1 MKMLRII
8 FILLTTSL
16 LSYGQ
21 HQDPDTSAKKEKE
34 KAAHSVAPTFDSG
47 ADSHVKIQ
55 ESTAA
60 VLSQEQYQ
68 AYQNFISDYDQYLR
82 SGNYQVDKAEKERLK
97 EEVKVLTATSLA
109 RKEVYLVNYLL
120 GDFSKEN
127 FKLLQT
133 AYNFDPSD
141 QRVLIEMVK
150 YHEVFDEL
158 NAVNYLKGLKNIGYF
173 DASDLNFAKNQLY
186 ALPQNARL
194 IANAKSDSY
203 ALWYAQ
209 KVLGLR
215 KDVSVISL
223 ELMPEKLYRDKW
235 AAKLSGDGIS
245 MKSYKGN
252 LAQWI
257 KNSKG
262 TKDFISLTVRKD
274 ILSLLEHSTTDNG
287 ETKLHQQSGL
297 AYHLNSTKVDANN
310 ELAMYA
316 KMNFEH
322 IESGKAQSIDRN
334 YLPLLYRLYL
344 HYGEIENKTKQKEI
358 KELMLKIARD
368 QGIEKRIKALL

>member
-8 FILLTTSL
+8 FILLIIPV
-16 LSYGQ
+16 LSFGQ
-21 HQDPDTSAKKEKE
+21 QQDPDTSLKKAKEKST
-34 KAAHSVAPTFDSG
+34 HTVAPTFDSG
-47 ADSHVKIQ
+47 ADSHVKLQ
-55 ESTAA
+55 ESSAA
-60 VLSQEQYQ
+60 VLNQEQYQ
-68 AYQNFISDYDQYLR
+68 AYQNFISDYDQYLQ
-82 SGNYQVDKAEKERLK
+82 SGNYKVDKAEKEKLR
-97 EEVKVLTATSLA
+97 EEVKILTSTSIA

-120 GDFSKEN
+120 EDFSKEN
-127 FKLLQT
+127 FKLLQA
-133 AYNFDPSD
+133 AYNFDPND
-141 QRVLIEMVK
+141 QRVLVEMVK

-158 NAVNYLKGLKNIGYF
+158 NEPSYLKGLKNIGYF
-173 DASDLNFAKNQLY
+173 TASDLNFAKNQLY

-223 ELMPEKLYRDKW
+223 ELMPEKPYRDKW
-235 AAKLSGDGIS
+235 AAKLSGGGLS
-245 MKSYKGN
+245 MNNYKGN

-257 KNSKG
+257 KKSKG
-262 TKDFISLTVRKD
+262 NKDFVSLTVRKD
-274 ILSLLEHSTTDNG
+274 ILSLLEHITLSDGST
-287 ETKLHQQSGL
+287 KQHHQSGL
-297 AYHLNSTKVDANN
+297 CYRLNSNKSDVNN

-316 KMNFEH
+316 KMNFQH
-322 IESGKAQSIDRN
+322 ISKAKAQAIDRN

-344 HYGEIENKTKQKEI
+344 HYKESENKAKEKEI